1 MQAILFIGIPGSGKS
16 TFYKAHLFDTHLRI
30 SMDLLNT
37 RNKEQ
42 KLMEYARSVQQKVV
56 IDNTNPT
63 KSERKRYINWF
74 KEKKYEV
81 VAYFFEPNFEQS
93 LTWNNQRVGKKKVSE
108 VGIKSVLK
116 KLERPTK
123 LEGFD
128 HLYTIRLN
136 TEKQFEIVE
145 KS

>member
-16 TFYKAHLFDTHLRI
+16 TFYKEHFFDTHLRI

-42 KLMEYARSVQQKVV
+42 QLMEFARSVQQKVV

-63 KSERKRYINWF
+63 MSERKRYINWF
-74 KEKKYEV
+74 KEKKYKV

-93 LTWNNQRVGKKKVSE
+93 LRWNSQRVGKKNVPE
-108 VGIKSVLK
+108 VGIRSVLK

-123 LEGFD
+123 SEGFD
-128 HLYTIRLN
+128 HLYTITLN
-136 TEKQFEIVE
+136 QKKQFEIVE
-145 KS
+145 RS

>member
-1 MQAILFIGIPGSGKS
+1 MQAIIFIGIQGSGKS
-16 TFYKAHLFDTHLRI
+16 TVYKEHFFETHLRI

-63 KSERKRYINWF
+63 KNERKRYIDWF

-81 VAYFFEPNFEQS
+81 VAYFFEPDLERS
-93 LTWNNQRVGKKKVSE
+93 LAWNSQRIGKQKVAKIG
-108 VGIKSVLK
+108 VKSVLK
-116 KLERPTK
+116 NLEHPSK
-123 LEGFD
+123 SEGFD
-128 HLYTIRLN
+128 RLCIVTLN
-136 TEKQFEIVE
+136 EKKQFEIVE
-145 KS
+145 KL